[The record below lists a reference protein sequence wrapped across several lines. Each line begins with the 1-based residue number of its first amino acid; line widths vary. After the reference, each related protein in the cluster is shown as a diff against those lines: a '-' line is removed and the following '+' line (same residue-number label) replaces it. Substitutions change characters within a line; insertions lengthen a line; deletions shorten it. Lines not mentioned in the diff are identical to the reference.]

1 MLKFFNTLGRKVE
14 AFRPVNKDVVN
25 IFTCGPS
32 VYQKAHLGNFRT
44 FLFEDILV
52 RYLEYLGYKVKRG
65 MNFTDID
72 DKAIEEAKKENVSLR
87 TLTERNINEFLEEAS
102 LLGMRIP
109 NYLPKASNS
118 IGEAVEIIERLLRLN
133 IAYWHG
139 RNIYFDALKFNGF
152 GKLYGLDLTKWP
164 QKKRRFHKDTYPG
177 MRWNLGDFILWHG
190 YKKGD
195 KIWWQTRIGKGRPA
209 WNIQDGSMIVKY
221 FDETLSIYCG
231 GMDNLYRHHD
241 YTLAILESIKPY
253 PMAKFWL
260 HCHHLY
266 IDGQKMSKS
275 KGNIIYTDTL
285 LNQGYRAQDIRFFL
299 IYGQYR
305 DIINYSE
312 EILKLTSKKLEEFKQ
327 LINIL
332 VSRGEGNSDVDK
344 EVVQEVKKIFI
355 NRMDNDLD
363 VKGAFDDL
371 YAFLSKTDIKYKKPS
386 VALGIIKALREVDKV
401 LKVFFK
407 RLYL

>member
-1 MLKFFNTLGRKVE
+1 
-14 AFRPVNKDVVN
+14 VN